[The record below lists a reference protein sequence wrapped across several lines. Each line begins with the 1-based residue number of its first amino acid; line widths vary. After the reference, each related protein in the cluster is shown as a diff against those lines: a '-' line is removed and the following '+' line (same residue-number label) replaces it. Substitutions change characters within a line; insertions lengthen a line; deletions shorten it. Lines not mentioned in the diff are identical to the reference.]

1 MIESSLKDGGEG
13 EREVKSTDNTAQK
26 AWMAAVT
33 KPHTR
38 THTYPHTIQVLQV
51 FAFKKMIKIHPPC
64 NDEKTCRH
72 SS

>member
-1 MIESSLKDGGEG
+1 MRERLSDRELTERWGGKGEG

-38 THTYPHTIQVLQV
+38 THTDTHIPAHHTSL
-51 FAFKKMIKIHPPC
+51 AGLC
-64 NDEKTCRH
+64 L
-72 SS
+72 

>member
-38 THTYPHTIQVLQV
+38 THTDTHIPAHHTSL
-51 FAFKKMIKIHPPC
+51 AGLC
-64 NDEKTCRH
+64 L
-72 SS
+72 